1 MASQQSSDYAAS
13 SPTAANPHARLIDI
27 ADHDDVHEFM
37 FDQGITDGL
46 PVVPPTRERVDRML
60 AASPE
65 HWNDPSAEI
74 AKLPPNYGPLTVE
87 KAAINAVM
95 AGCAPSFFPTVL
107 ASIEAAADP
116 RFPLHGSIA
125 TTAGLAPL
133 MLVNGPVREQ
143 IGMNWGLNAL
153 GQGNR
158 ANSTL
163 GRALRLMLRN
173 VGGAVPGEIE
183 QAIQGGGHKWT
194 LSYAEDEDTSP
205 WDPFHVEHGWNPEDS
220 VVSLLATTGGPRVCI
235 DQTSRTARA
244 LTGSI
249 AMAFQQ
255 VVKPRGQVSP
265 TMFVVSPEHADVYR
279 ADGWTKENIREAIME
294 FTALPLRDRLA
305 SPTLGG
311 GINEYAPQQYGLTE
325 EQLDLPMS
333 KVAHPSFIQITVAG
347 SHAGK
352 WTSIYQGIF
361 GDGDPTQ
368 PPPGPFVPPAAR
380 VRS

>member
-1 MASQQSSDYAAS
+1 MSGESDFYS
-13 SPTAANPHARLIDI
+13 RVIEI
-27 ADHDDVHEFM
+27 ADHDDVHEFI

-60 AASPE
+60 ERAPE
-65 HWNDPSAEI
+65 QWSNRSAVV
-74 AKLPPNYGPLTVE
+74 ATLPPNMAPMTVE

-95 AGCAPSFFPTVL
+95 AGCKPEYFPVVL
-107 ASIEAAADP
+107 ASVEAAADG

-125 TTAGLAPL
+125 TTAGLAPM
-133 MLVNGPVREQ
+133 MLVNGPVRKA

-173 VGGAVPGEIE
+173 IGGAVPGEIE

-205 WDPFHVEHGWNPEDS
+205 WEPFHVEHGYDPADS
-220 VVSLLATTGGPRVCI
+220 VVSLLPTTGGPRVCI
-235 DQTSRTARA
+235 DQTSRDARA

-255 VVKPRGQVSP
+255 VVKPRGQVTP
-265 TMFVVSPEHADVYR
+265 TMFVISPEHADVYR
-279 ADGWTKENIREAIME
+279 ADGWSKDNIREALME
-294 FTALPLRDRLA
+294 FTALPLRERLA
-305 SPTLGG
+305 TPTMGG
-311 GINEYAPQQYGLTE
+311 GINEYVTEKYGLSE
-325 EQLDLPMS
+325 ADLDAPMS
-333 KVAHPSFIQITVAG
+333 KVADPSFIAITVAG

-368 PPPGPFVPPAAR
+368 TAPVFKPPSALI
-380 VRS
+380 RS

>member
-1 MASQQSSDYAAS
+1 MPGESDFNS
-13 SPTAANPHARLIDI
+13 RIIEI
-27 ADHDDVHEFM
+27 AEHDDVYEFM
-37 FDQGITDGL
+37 FAQGLTDGL
-46 PVVPPTRERVDRML
+46 PVVPPTRERVDLML
-60 AASPE
+60 SHAPGD
-65 HWNDPSAEI
+65 WRDPQATIAE
-74 AKLPPNYGPLTVE
+74 LPPNNAPLSVE

-95 AGCAPSFFPTVL
+95 SGAKPQYFPLIL
-107 ASIEAAADP
+107 ASVEAAASP

-125 TTAGLAPL
+125 TTAGLAP
-133 MLVNGPVREQ
+133 MMIVNGPVRKELD
-143 IGMNWGLNAL
+143 MNWGLNAL

-158 ANSTL
+158 ANSTV

-194 LSYAEDEDTSP
+194 LSFPEDEDTSP
-205 WDPFHVEHGWNPEDS
+205 WEPLHVEHGFDPDDS
-220 VVSLLATTGGPRVCI
+220 VVSIIPITGGPRVCI

-265 TMFVVSPEHADVYR
+265 TMFVISPEHADVYR
-279 ADGWTKENIREAIME
+279 ADRWSKDNIREAMME
-294 FTALPLRDRLA
+294 FTAMPLRDRLA
-305 SPTLGG
+305 TPTMGG
-311 GINEYAPQQYGLTE
+311 GINEYLVEKHGITE
-325 EQLDLPMS
+325 AQLDMPCP
-333 KVAHPSFIQITVAG
+333 KVAHPSYIQITVAG

-361 GDGDPTQ
+361 GDGDPTA
-368 PPPGPFVPPAAR
+368 PAPTFAPASAI
-380 VRS
+380 VRK

>member
-1 MASQQSSDYAAS
+1 VSDE
-13 SPTAANPHARLIDI
+13 PETLARLIDI

-60 AASPE
+60 ERAPE
-65 HWNDPSAEI
+65 HWSDAR
-74 AKLPPNYGPLTVE
+74 AVVATLPPNMAPMTVE

-95 AGCAPSFFPTVL
+95 AGCRPEYFPVVL
-107 ASIEAAADP
+107 ASVEAAADG

-125 TTAGLAPL
+125 TTAGLAPM
-133 MLVNGPVREQ
+133 MLVNGPVRKE

-173 VGGAVPGEIE
+173 IGGAVPGEIE

-205 WDPFHVEHGWNPEDS
+205 WEPFHVEHGYDPGDS
-220 VVSLLATTGGPRVCI
+220 VVSLLPTTGGPRVCI
-235 DQTSRTARA
+235 DQTSRDARA

-265 TMFVVSPEHADVYR
+265 TMFVISPEHADVYR
-279 ADGWTKENIREAIME
+279 ADGWSKDNVREAIME
-294 FTALPLRDRLA
+294 FTALSLRERLA
-305 SPTLGG
+305 TPTMGG
-311 GINEYAPQQYGLTE
+311 GINEYVPEKYGLSE
-325 EQLDLPMS
+325 ADLDEPMS
-333 KVAHPSFIQITVAG
+333 KVADPSFISITVAG

-361 GDGDPTQ
+361 ADGNPAQ
-368 PPPGPFVPPAAR
+368 RPPVFTPPSAL

>member
-1 MASQQSSDYAAS
+1 MSADPAT
-13 SPTAANPHARLIDI
+13 PARIIDI
-27 ADHDDVHEFM
+27 AEHDDVYEFM
-37 FDQGITDGL
+37 FAQGITDGL

-60 AASPE
+60 AGAPADWS
-65 HWNDPSAEI
+65 DPQATV
-74 AKLPPNYGPLTVE
+74 AVLPPNMAPMTVE

-95 AGCAPSFFPTVL
+95 AGCKPEYFPTVL
-107 ASIEAAADP
+107 ACVEAAAGG

-125 TTAGLAPL
+125 TTAGLAPM
-133 MLVNGPVREQ
+133 MLVNGPVRQ
-143 IGMNWGLNAL
+143 AIGMNWGLNAL

-173 VGGAVPGEIE
+173 IGGAVPGEIE

-205 WDPFHVEHGWNPEDS
+205 WEPFHVEHGYEPGDS
-220 VVSLLATTGGPRVCI
+220 VVSLLPTTGGPRVCI
-235 DQTSRTARA
+235 DQTSRDARA

-279 ADGWTKENIREAIME
+279 ADGWSKDNIREAIME
-294 FTALPLRDRLA
+294 FTALPLRERLA
-305 SPTLGG
+305 SPTMGG
-311 GINEYAPQQYGLTE
+311 GIGEFLPEKYGWTE
-325 EQLDLPMS
+325 QDLDTPMS
-333 KVAHPSFIQITVAG
+333 KVPHPSFINITVAG

-361 GDGDPTQ
+361 GDGDATQ
-368 PPPGPFVPPAAR
+368 PAPVFRPPSAK
-380 VRS
+380 VRT

>member
-1 MASQQSSDYAAS
+1 MSGESDFYS
-13 SPTAANPHARLIDI
+13 RIIDI
-27 ADHDDVHEFM
+27 ADHDDVYEFM
-37 FDQGITDGL
+37 FAQGITDGL
-46 PVVPPTRERVDRML
+46 PVVPPTRERVNRML
-60 AASPE
+60 DCAPQ
-65 HWNDPSAEI
+65 HWSDPQQIVAT
-74 AKLPPNYGPLTVE
+74 LPPNMAPMTVE

-95 AGCAPSFFPTVL
+95 AGCRPDFFPTVL
-107 ASIEAAADP
+107 ASVEAAAGGQ
-116 RFPLHGSIA
+116 FPLHGSIA
-125 TTAGLAPL
+125 TTAGLAPM
-133 MLVNGPVREQ
+133 MLVNGPVRKE

-173 VGGAVPGEIE
+173 IGGAKPGEIE

-194 LSYAEDEDTSP
+194 LSYAEDEDSSP
-205 WDPFHVEHGWNPEDS
+205 WQPFHVEYGYEPADS
-220 VVSLLATTGGPRVCI
+220 VVSLIPVTGGPRVCI

-255 VVKPRGQVSP
+255 VLKPRGQVTPS
-265 TMFVVSPEHADVYR
+265 MFVVSPEHADVYR
-279 ADGWTKENIREAIME
+279 ADGWSKDNIREAIME
-294 FTALPLRDRLA
+294 FTALPLRERLA
-305 SPTLGG
+305 SPSIGG
-311 GINEYAPQQYGLTE
+311 GIGEYLPAKYGLTE
-325 EQLDLPMS
+325 ADLDKPLS
-333 KVAHPSFIQITVAG
+333 KVADPSFIAISVAG

-361 GDGDPTQ
+361 GDGNPAQT
-368 PPPGPFVPPAAR
+368 PGKFVPPSAL

>member
-1 MASQQSSDYAAS
+1 MSGDSDFYS
-13 SPTAANPHARLIDI
+13 RIIEI
-27 ADHDDVHEFM
+27 ADHDDVYEFM
-37 FDQGITDGL
+37 FSQGITDGL
-46 PVVPPTRERVDRML
+46 PVVPPTRERVNRML
-60 AASPE
+60 ACAPE
-65 HWNDPSAEI
+65 HWNDPQKIVAT
-74 AKLPPNYGPLTVE
+74 LPPNMAPMTVE

-95 AGCAPSFFPTVL
+95 AGCKSEYFPTVL
-107 ASIEAAADP
+107 ASVEAAAGGQ
-116 RFPLHGSIA
+116 FPLHGSIA
-125 TTAGLAPL
+125 TTAGLAPM
-133 MLVNGPVREQ
+133 MLVNGPVRKE

-173 VGGAVPGEIE
+173 IGGAVPGEIE

-194 LSYAEDEDTSP
+194 LSYAEDEDYSP
-205 WDPFHVEHGWNPEDS
+205 WDPFHVEYGYEPDDS
-220 VVSLLATTGGPRVCI
+220 VVSLIPITGGPRVCI
-235 DQTSRTARA
+235 DQYSRNARS

-255 VVKPRGQVSP
+255 VLKPRGQVTPS
-265 TMFVVSPEHADVYR
+265 MFVVSPEHADVYR
-279 ADGWTKENIREAIME
+279 ASGWTKDNFREAIME

-305 SPTLGG
+305 SPTMGG
-311 GINEYAPQQYGLTE
+311 GINEYLPEKHGLTE
-325 EQLDLPMS
+325 EDLDKPLS
-333 KVAHPSFIQITVAG
+333 KVADPSFIAITVAG

-361 GDGDPTQ
+361 GDGNPAA
-368 PPPGPFVPPAAR
+368 PPPTFVPPSAL

>member
-1 MASQQSSDYAAS
+1 MSGDSDFNS
-13 SPTAANPHARLIDI
+13 RIIDI
-27 ADHDDVHEFM
+27 ADHDDVYEFM
-37 FDQGITDGL
+37 FDQGVTDGL
-46 PVVPPTRERVDRML
+46 PVTPPTRERVDRML
-60 AASPE
+60 AAAPE
-65 HWNDPSAEI
+65 FWSDPTKVVAT
-74 AKLPPNYGPLTVE
+74 LPPNLAPLSVE

-107 ASIEAAADP
+107 AILEAAADP

-125 TTAGLAPL
+125 TTAGLAP
-133 MLVNGPVREQ
+133 MTLVNGPVREE

-205 WDPFHVEHGWNPEDS
+205 WEPFHVEHGYEPSDS
-220 VVSLLATTGGPRVCI
+220 VVSLLPITGGPRVCI
-235 DQTSRTARA
+235 DQISRNARA

-255 VVKPRGQVSP
+255 VVKPRGRVTPS
-265 TMFVVSPEHADVYR
+265 MFVVAPEHADVYR
-279 ADGWTKENIREAIME
+279 ADGWTKDNFREAIME
-294 FTALPLRDRLA
+294 FTAMPLRDRLA
-305 SPTLGG
+305 SPSFGG
-311 GINEYAPQQYGLTE
+311 GISEYAPQEWNLTE
-325 EQLDLPMS
+325 EQLDMPVS
-333 KVAHPSFIQITVAG
+333 KVADPSFIQITVAG

-361 GDGDPTQ
+361 DDGNPTVPFTGSFT
-368 PPPGPFVPPAAR
+368 PPSAR

>member
-1 MASQQSSDYAAS
+1 MASTDSAESTSRD
-13 SPTAANPHARLIDI
+13 PHARLIEI
-27 ADHDDVHEFM
+27 ADHDDVYEFM
-37 FDQGITDGL
+37 FDQGMTDGL

-60 AASPE
+60 DCAPE
-65 HWNDPSAEI
+65 YWSDPQKVVAT
-74 AKLPPNYGPLTVE
+74 LPPNLAPLSVE

-95 AGCAPSFFPTVL
+95 AGARPEYFPTIL
-107 ASIEAAADP
+107 ASVEAAAGG

-125 TTAGLAPL
+125 TTAGLAPM
-133 MLVNGPVREQ
+133 MLVNGPVRER

-173 VGGAVPGEIE
+173 IGGAVPGEIE

-194 LSYAEDEDTSP
+194 LSYAEDEDYSP
-205 WDPFHVEHGWNPEDS
+205 WEPYHVEHGYDPDDS
-220 VVSLLATTGGPRVCI
+220 VVSLIPVTGGPRVCI

-255 VVKPRGQVSP
+255 VLKPRGQVTPS
-265 TMFVVSPEHADVYR
+265 MFVVSPEHADVYR
-279 ADGWTKENIREAIME
+279 ADGWSKNNIREAIME
-294 FTALPLRDRLA
+294 FTALPLRERLA
-305 SPTLGG
+305 TSSMGG
-311 GINEYAPQQYGLTE
+311 GINEYLPEQHGLTE
-325 EQLDLPMS
+325 ADLDMPLS
-333 KVAHPSFIQITVAG
+333 KVAHPSFIQISVAG

-361 GDGDPTQ
+361 GDGN
-368 PPPGPFVPPAAR
+368 PAAPSPTFSPPSAR
-380 VRS
+380 IRS

>member
-1 MASQQSSDYAAS
+1 MASTDPDGRSAL
-13 SPTAANPHARLIDI
+13 ARVIEI
-27 ADHDDVHEFM
+27 ADHDDVYEFM

-46 PVVPPTRERVDRML
+46 PVSPPTRDRVDRML
-60 AASPE
+60 AAA
-65 HWNDPSAEI
+65 PSDFQHPQQVI
-74 AKLPPNYGPLTVE
+74 ASLPPNLAPLTVE

-95 AGCAPSFFPTVL
+95 AGAKPEYFPAIL
-107 ASIEAAADP
+107 AAVEAAAGGQ
-116 RFPLHGSIA
+116 FPLHGSIA
-125 TTAGLAPL
+125 TTAGLAPM
-133 MLVNGPVREQ
+133 MLVNGPERER

-194 LSYAEDEDTSP
+194 LSYAEDEDYSP
-205 WDPFHVEHGWNPEDS
+205 WEPYHVEHGYERADS
-220 VVSLLATTGGPRVCI
+220 VVSLIPITGGPRVCI

-255 VVKPRGQVSP
+255 VLKPRGQVTP

-279 ADGWTKENIREAIME
+279 ADGWSKANIREAIME
-294 FTALPLRDRLA
+294 FTALPLRERLA

-311 GINEYAPQQYGLTE
+311 GINEYAPEKYGLSE
-325 EQLDLPMS
+325 AQLDMPLS
-333 KVAHPSFIQITVAG
+333 KVADPSFIQISVAG

-368 PPPGPFVPPAAR
+368 QQPSTFVPPSAR
-380 VRS
+380 IRT

>member
-1 MASQQSSDYAAS
+1 MTVPGDSD
-13 SPTAANPHARLIDI
+13 SPAQARIIEI
-27 ADHDDVHEFM
+27 ADHDDVYEFM
-37 FDQGITDGL
+37 FDQGVTDGL
-46 PVVPPTRERVDRML
+46 PVVPPTRERVARML
-60 AASPE
+60 GCAPTDWSDPQQAVAA
-65 HWNDPSAEI
+65 
-74 AKLPPNYGPLTVE
+74 LPPNLAPLTVE

-95 AGCAPSFFPTVL
+95 AGCKPEYFPTVL
-107 ASIEAAADP
+107 AAVEAAAGG

-125 TTAGLAPL
+125 TTAGLAPM
-133 MLVNGPVREQ
+133 MLVNGPVRET

-194 LSYAEDEDTSP
+194 LSYAEDEDYSP
-205 WDPFHVEHGWNPEDS
+205 WTPFHVEHGYDPDDS
-220 VVSLLATTGGPRVCI
+220 VVSLIPVTGGPRVCI

-265 TMFVVSPEHADVYR
+265 SMFVISPEHADVYR
-279 ADGWTKENIREAIME
+279 ADGWSKDNIREAIME
-294 FTALPLRDRLA
+294 FTALPLRERLA
-305 SPTLGG
+305 TPTLGG
-311 GINEYAPQQYGLTE
+311 GINEYAPQQYGLADAD
-325 EQLDLPMS
+325 LDAPLS
-333 KVAHPSFIQITVAG
+333 KVADPSYIAITVAG
-347 SHAGK
+347 SRAGK

-361 GDGDPTQ
+361 ADGDPTAT
-368 PPPGPFVPPAAR
+368 PAVFSPASAR
-380 VRS
+380 VRT

>member
-1 MASQQSSDYAAS
+1 MPGETDFYS
-13 SPTAANPHARLIDI
+13 RIIEI
-27 ADHDDVHEFM
+27 AEHDDVYEFM
-37 FDQGITDGL
+37 FAQGITDGL
-46 PVVPPTRERVDRML
+46 PVIPPTRERVDRML
-60 AASPE
+60 ACAPE
-65 HWNDPSAEI
+65 HWSDPQKTVAT
-74 AKLPPNYGPLTVE
+74 LPPNNAPMSVE

-95 AGCAPSFFPTVL
+95 AGCSPGFFPTVL
-107 ASIEAAADP
+107 ASVEAAAGGQ
-116 RFPLHGSIA
+116 FPLHGSIA
-125 TTAGLAPL
+125 TTAGLAPM

-153 GQGNR
+153 GQGYR

-173 VGGAVPGEIE
+173 IGGAVPGEIE

-194 LSYAEDEDTSP
+194 LSYAEDEDYSP
-205 WDPFHVEHGWNPEDS
+205 WEPFHVEHGYEPDDS
-220 VVSLLATTGGPRVCI
+220 VVSLIAITGGPRVCI
-235 DQTSRTARA
+235 DQTSRTGRA

-265 TMFVVSPEHADVYR
+265 TMFVISPEHADVYR
-279 ADGWTKENIREAIME
+279 ADGWSKDNIREAIME
-294 FTALPLRDRLA
+294 FTALPLRERLA
-305 SPTLGG
+305 TPSMGG
-311 GINEYAPQQYGLTE
+311 GINEYLPEQHGLTE
-325 EQLDLPMS
+325 EQLDIPMS
-333 KVAHPSFIQITVAG
+333 KVADPSFIQITVAG

-361 GDGDPTQ
+361 GDGNPVA
-368 PPPGPFVPPAAR
+368 PPPTFVPPSAL

>member
-1 MASQQSSDYAAS
+1 MPAD
-13 SPTAANPHARLIDI
+13 TDTLARLIDI
-27 ADHDDVHEFM
+27 ADHDDVHEFL

-60 AASPE
+60 EQAPQYWS
-65 HWNDPSAEI
+65 DPTKVVAT
-74 AKLPPNYGPLTVE
+74 LPPNLAPLTVE

-95 AGCAPSFFPTVL
+95 AGCAPAFFPTVL
-107 ASIEAAADP
+107 ASVEAAADP

-125 TTAGLAPL
+125 TTAGLAPM
-133 MLVNGPVREQ
+133 MLVNGPVRER

-194 LSYAEDEDTSP
+194 LSYAEDEATSP
-205 WDPFHVEHGWNPEDS
+205 WDPFHVEHGFEPADS
-220 VVSLLATTGGPRVCI
+220 VVSLLPITGGPRVCI
-235 DQTSRTARA
+235 DQTSRDARA
-244 LTGSI
+244 LTGSL

-265 TMFVVSPEHADVYR
+265 TMFVISPEHADVYR
-279 ADGWTKENIREAIME
+279 ADGWSKDNIREAIME
-294 FTALPLRDRLA
+294 FTALPLRERLA

-311 GINEYAPQQYGLTE
+311 GVNEYAPQQYGWTE
-325 EQLDLPMS
+325 EQLDTPVS

-361 GDGDPTQ
+361 GDGDVTK
-368 PPPGPFVPPAAR
+368 PPPGPFRPPAAR

>member
-1 MASQQSSDYAAS
+1 MPGDSDTLS
-13 SPTAANPHARLIDI
+13 RLIDI
-27 ADHDDVHEFM
+27 ADHDDVYEFM

-60 AASPE
+60 ASAPE
-65 HWNDPSAEI
+65 HWSDPRKIVAT
-74 AKLPPNYGPLTVE
+74 LPPNLAPLSVE

-95 AGCAPSFFPTVL
+95 AGCKPEYFPAVL
-107 ASIEAAADP
+107 ASVEAAAGG

-125 TTAGLAPL
+125 TTAGLAPM
-133 MLVNGPVREQ
+133 MLVNGPVREA

-194 LSYAEDEDTSP
+194 LSYAEDEAYSP
-205 WDPFHVEHGWNPEDS
+205 WEPFHVEHGYEPDDS
-220 VVSLLATTGGPRVCI
+220 VVTLLPVTGGPRVCI
-235 DQTSRTARA
+235 DQTSRDARA

-249 AMAFQQ
+249 SMAFQQ
-255 VVKPRGQVSP
+255 LLKPRGQLTPS
-265 TMFVVSPEHADVYR
+265 MFVVSPEHADVYR
-279 ADGWTKENIREAIME
+279 ADGWSKDNIREAIME
-294 FTALPLRDRLA
+294 FTALPLRERLA
-305 SPTLGG
+305 TPTMGG
-311 GINEYAPQQYGLTE
+311 GIGEYLPAKYGLTE
-325 EQLDLPMS
+325 ADLDAPLS
-333 KVAHPSFIQITVAG
+333 KVADPSFIQITVAG

-368 PPPGPFVPPAAR
+368 SPPTFTPPSALI
-380 VRS
+380 RS

>member
-1 MASQQSSDYAAS
+1 MASTDPDGRSAL
-13 SPTAANPHARLIDI
+13 ARVIEI
-27 ADHDDVHEFM
+27 ADHDDVYEFM
-37 FDQGITDGL
+37 FDEGITDGL
-46 PVVPPTRERVDRML
+46 PVSPPTRDRVDRML
-60 AASPE
+60 AAA
-65 HWNDPSAEI
+65 PSDFQHPQQVI
-74 AKLPPNYGPLTVE
+74 ASLPPNLAPLTVE

-95 AGCAPSFFPTVL
+95 AGAKPEYFPAIL
-107 ASIEAAADP
+107 AAVEAAAGGQ
-116 RFPLHGSIA
+116 FPLHGSIA
-125 TTAGLAPL
+125 TTAGLAPM
-133 MLVNGPVREQ
+133 MLVNGPERER

-194 LSYAEDEDTSP
+194 LSYAEDEDYSP
-205 WDPFHVEHGWNPEDS
+205 WEPYHVEHGYERADS
-220 VVSLLATTGGPRVCI
+220 VVSLIPITGGPRVCI

-255 VVKPRGQVSP
+255 VLKPRGQVTP

-279 ADGWTKENIREAIME
+279 ADGWSKANIREAIME
-294 FTALPLRDRLA
+294 FTALPLRERLA

-311 GINEYAPQQYGLTE
+311 GINEYAPEKYGLSE
-325 EQLDLPMS
+325 AQLDMPLS
-333 KVAHPSFIQITVAG
+333 KVADPSFIQISVAG

-368 PPPGPFVPPAAR
+368 PPSTFVPPSAR
-380 VRS
+380 IRT

>member
-1 MASQQSSDYAAS
+1 MQGLAVPAEID
-13 SPTAANPHARLIDI
+13 TFARLIDI

-60 AASPE
+60 ERAPE
-65 HWNDPSAEI
+65 HWSDPRKIVAT
-74 AKLPPNYGPLTVE
+74 LPPNLAPLSVE

-95 AGCAPSFFPTVL
+95 AGCKPEFFPTVL
-107 ASIEAAADP
+107 ASIEAAADG

-125 TTAGLAPL
+125 TTAGLAPM
-133 MLVNGPVREQ
+133 MLVNGPVRRE

-173 VGGAVPGEIE
+173 IGGAVPGEIE

-194 LSYAEDEDTSP
+194 LSYAEDEDYSP
-205 WDPFHVEHGWNPEDS
+205 WEPFHVEHGFEPNDS
-220 VVSLLATTGGPRVCI
+220 VVSLLPVTGGPRVCI
-235 DQTSRTARA
+235 DQTSRDARA

-255 VVKPRGQVSP
+255 LLKPRGQLTP
-265 TMFVVSPEHADVYR
+265 TMFVVAPEHADVYR
-279 ADGWTKENIREAIME
+279 ADDWSKDNIREAIME

-305 SPTLGG
+305 TPTMGG
-311 GINEYAPQQYGLTE
+311 GISEYLPGKYNLSEQDLDAPL
-325 EQLDLPMS
+325 S
-333 KVAHPSFIQITVAG
+333 KVADPSFIQITVAG

-361 GDGDPTQ
+361 GDGNPTLSLGTFT
-368 PPPGPFVPPAAR
+368 PSSAL